1 MLDIKSI
8 VDKADEI
15 SAMNSSKLVST
26 KKDLN
31 IISA

>member
-1 MLDIKSI
+1 MPDIKTI
-8 VDKADEI
+8 ADNADKI
-15 SAMNSSKLVST
+15 SAMNSSKLVSP